1 MNKTLVLLALVLI
14 SAAGVPA
21 QEAQDRSLVT
31 VSGQA
36 EVLVVPDEVV
46 FNLRVVSL
54 DKDLSK
60 AQAKNDEVV
69 TKLLA
74 LARSFQ
80 VAPEQI
86 QTDYINLDTR
96 YSDEEATKKPSVF
109 LGYTVTKKVV
119 IVLRDVA
126 KAEAMLSDIFKS
138 GISHIDSV
146 DFRST
151 QIRKYKDQAR
161 ALAMKAAQEKA
172 SAMAKEIGQTI
183 GKAHSIEEQSENR
196 MFTANASS
204 NIRGSVGESYSEVES
219 TISLGRISITARV
232 IVSFELR

>member
-1 MNKTLVLLALVLI
+1 MNKGLLLSAMVLLCSV
-14 SAAGVPA
+14 SAFS
-21 QEAQDRSLVT
+21 QEAKDRPLVT

-36 EVLVVPDEVV
+36 EVMVVPDEVA

-54 DKDLSK
+54 DKDLLK

-74 LARSFQ
+74 LARSFKIP
-80 VAPEQI
+80 PEQV

-119 IVLRDVA
+119 ILLRDVT
-126 KAEAMLSDIFKS
+126 KAEQMLSEIFKS

-196 MFTANASS
+196 MFAANASS
-204 NIRGSVGESYSEVES
+204 NIRGSVGESYSEAES
-219 TISLGRISITARV
+219 TIALGRISITARV

>member
-1 MNKTLVLLALVLI
+1 MIKTLMLAIVLMFA
-14 SAAGVPA
+14 PKPFA
-21 QEAQDRSLVT
+21 QEAKDRPLVT

-36 EVLVVPDEVV
+36 EVMVVPDEVA

-54 DKDLSK
+54 DKDLLK

-69 TKLLA
+69 TKLMA
-74 LARSFQ
+74 LARIFQ
-80 VAPEQI
+80 VPAESV

-119 IVLRDVA
+119 ILLRDVS
-126 KAEAMLSDIFKS
+126 KAEQMLSEIFKS

-161 ALAMKAAQEKA
+161 AQAMKAAQEKA
-172 SAMAKEIGQTI
+172 SAMAREIGQTI
-183 GKAHSIEEQSENR
+183 GKAYSIEEQSENR
-196 MFTANASS
+196 GFPNNSS
-204 NIRGSVGESYSEVES
+204 NIRGLVGESYSEAEG
-219 TISLGRISITARV
+219 TIALGRISITARV
-232 IVSFELR
+232 VVSFELR

>member
-1 MNKTLVLLALVLI
+1 MRKTPLLFAIVLMFAPG
-14 SAAGVPA
+14 AFA
-21 QEAQDRSLVT
+21 QEAKDRPLIT

-36 EVLVVPDEVV
+36 EVMVVPDEVA
-46 FNLRVVSL
+46 FNLRVVSME
-54 DKDLSK
+54 KDLLT

-69 TKLLA
+69 KKLLA
-74 LARSFQ
+74 LARSYQ
-80 VAPEQI
+80 ISPEQV

-109 LGYTVTKKVV
+109 LGYTVTKKVA

-126 KAEAMLSDIFKS
+126 KAEQLLADIFKS

-161 ALAMKAAQEKA
+161 ALAIRAAQEKA
-172 SAMAKEIGQTI
+172 NALAREIGQSI
-183 GKAHSIEEQSENR
+183 GKAYSIVEESESNR
-196 MFTANASS
+196 SLS
-204 NIRGSVGESYSEVES
+204 NNVTISGRSVGDSYSEAEG
-219 TISLGRISITARV
+219 TIALGRISITARV
-232 IVSFELR
+232 VVSFELR